1 MRVFNLKFTG
11 VTGHK
16 SDAALQIYVDNSK
29 VSKDKAA
36 KALAIGNNESSSS
49 SFLSPPLKKPCL
61 ESGRS
66 LAGQENVHYNIN
78 ITMGENST
86 CSGLS
91 LFGYSV

>member
-1 MRVFNLKFTG
+1 MWSIFLLG

-36 KALAIGNNESSSS
+36 KALAVGGNDIQ
-49 SFLSPPLKKPCL
+49 PPLKKPCL
-61 ESGRS
+61 ESMRTF
-66 LAGQENVHYNIN
+66 AGQQENIHYNIN
-78 ITMGENST
+78 ITVGENST

-91 LFGYSV
+91 FFGNN